1 MNGYDAK
8 RRGDASQAYAGF
20 TVSHRAALARRWL
33 FIGAVSP
40 FAYSASL
47 TASQAVS
54 SVNSTQ
60 IIRGA
65 VPLVCII
72 AALITRRPRP
82 KRRGSV
88 ELWLAGFLLFALA
101 STTWSVSSHAT
112 FLKAASLVSGYI
124 CIGLLVRYYD
134 NLEHAMVGLL
144 SFVHLLLLL
153 TAFEAL
159 FLHHLAFQAA
169 GSLNRLILVF
179 PQTGSDVLATVCLVG
194 LVGVVTNIGPRIMQG
209 GRARV
214 LLAGVYVTELLATRT
229 RTALV
234 LAGIL
239 LLLGAIT
246 WSRRSAHALPAV
258 TGGIVVVI
266 ITLVLGGTA
275 LSAFFYRHET
285 SGALATLT
293 GRTVYWSEA
302 VSAWKT
308 SPLDGLGYYSGH
320 REAVLTQPGQ
330 TTASNLDETWLETLV
345 DTGVI
350 GCTLL
355 AGFALSGT
363 IRLVRWRRCLSERG
377 RWCLYA
383 LGVVALPITS
393 FVNPTIQSN
402 ISPNFV
408 LWGFLLLAS
417 PSVVALPPRAGSGS
431 A

>member
-1 MNGYDAK
+1 MLTALLISGSRCNEWI
-8 RRGDASQAYAGF
+8 RRQEAGRCV
-20 TVSHRAALARRWL
+20 TSLRR
-33 FIGAVSP
+33 IYGVSP
-40 FAYSASL
+40 SCPRPKMAIYRRRQPLCLFRISHSQPGRFLGQLYADHQRSRSFSL
-47 TASQAVS
+47 HHR
-54 SVNSTQ
+54 SVNH
-60 IIRGA
+60 A
-65 VPLVCII
+65 
-72 AALITRRPRP
+72 RPRP

-330 TTASNLDETWLETLV
+330 TTRQPRRDLARR
-345 DTGVI
+345 
-350 GCTLL
+350 LL
-355 AGFALSGT
+355 
-363 IRLVRWRRCLSERG
+363 
-377 RWCLYA
+377 
-383 LGVVALPITS
+383 
-393 FVNPTIQSN
+393 
-402 ISPNFV
+402 
-408 LWGFLLLAS
+408 
-417 PSVVALPPRAGSGS
+417 
-431 A
+431 